1 MEIKCP
7 KCDKDLLIED
17 SELNEKIEYPSC
29 LQHFTIELE
38 RPPVIE
44 DKTAFKRENFK
55 GRYVYKAV
63 PFIGVNKSRL
73 NPNEMAIQ
81 LESEINNQASEGW
94 EFFQHADVQVM
105 LEPGCLGT
113 FLGRSASVHHINQLI
128 FRKEIG

>member
-1 MEIKCP
+1 MTINCP
-7 KCDKDLLIED
+7 KCDKDLEIED
-17 SELNEKIEYPSC
+17 SELNEKVQCPLC
-29 LQHFTIELE
+29 LQHFQIELE

-44 DKTAFKRENFK
+44 EESAFNRENFK
-55 GRYVYKAV
+55 GKYVYKAV